1 MTWQV
6 ALVAGAAPIPA
17 EPALLA
23 RAEPVHRQLRPHLAD
38 DYAATM
44 AGIFAHGGE
53 MIVAMN
59 SAGDVAGVAV
69 YRCFRNTFSGVR
81 FYVDDLVV
89 DVSQRSSGVGKAML
103 AWMRQEA
110 ARRGANG
117 LQLESGTQRT
127 QAHKFY
133 FREGFVINA
142 FSFKQD
148 FEVN

>member
-1 MTWQV
+1 MTWRV

-44 AGIFAHGGE
+44 AGIFADGGE

-103 AWMRQEA
+103 AWLRQEA

>member
-1 MTWQV
+1 MTWRV

-17 EPALLA
+17 EPALLDS
-23 RAEPVHRQLRPHLAD
+23 AEPVHRELRPHLAD

-44 AGIFAHGGE
+44 AGIFADGGE

-103 AWMRQEA
+103 AWLRQEA

>member
-44 AGIFAHGGE
+44 AGIFADGGE

-110 ARRGANG
+110 ARRGAND

>member
-44 AGIFAHGGE
+44 AGIFADGGE

>member
-44 AGIFAHGGE
+44 AGIFADGGE

-148 FEVN
+148 F

>member
-44 AGIFAHGGE
+44 AGIFADGGE

-103 AWMRQEA
+103 AWLRQEA

>member
-1 MTWQV
+1 MSLRVAQV
-6 ALVAGAAPIPA
+6 VGAAPVPA

-38 DYAATM
+38 NYTAIM
-44 AGIFAHGGE
+44 AGIFADGGE
-53 MIVAMN
+53 MIVALDA
-59 SAGDVAGVAV
+59 AGEVVGVAV

-89 DVSQRSSGVGKAML
+89 DITRRSSGVGKAML
-103 AWMRQEA
+103 AWLGQEA

-148 FEVN
+148 FELN

>member
-6 ALVAGAAPIPA
+6 ALVAGAAPVLA

-38 DYAATM
+38 NYAAIM
-44 AGIFAHGGE
+44 AGIFADGGE
-53 MIVAMN
+53 MIVAVDH
-59 SAGDVAGVAV
+59 AGEVAGVAV
-69 YRCFRNTFSGVR
+69 YRCFRNTFSGMC

-89 DVSQRSSGVGKAML
+89 DAARRSTGVGKMML
-103 AWMRQEA
+103 AWLEQEA
-110 ARRGANG
+110 ARRGAKR
-117 LQLESGTQRT
+117 LELESGTQRT